1 MCQMTALEAVLQ
13 NGYRKDRAE
22 ASQIVPTQRN
32 SGCRCAGP
40 VQASF
45 TTQKKVHERTVNLP
59 LKLICS
65 LNPTITVEVIW

>member
-45 TTQKKVHERTVNLP
+45 TTQKKCMNEL
-59 LKLICS
+59 
-65 LNPTITVEVIW
+65 